1 MMANQMLFKA
11 VVKSAPGENKMTP
24 CPSPPSN
31 LVLPILSLIVA
42 ALAVFFGPLIT
53 LKMSAR
59 QIELSRRIA
68 SKQIVAPMRQE
79 WINTFREKLAE
90 LTGSAFHYWNMRFI
104 IKGAVELSDDEQ
116 RRLVQIEHEIEL
128 FINPTE
134 QDHREL
140 MEALRKVLGLLER
153 GTDER
158 GEFNPALDKATI
170 LGQKIFK
177 TEWNRI
183 KDDIEKA

>member
-1 MMANQMLFKA
+1 MLE
-11 VVKSAPGENKMTP
+11 SAPGENKMTP

-53 LKMSAR
+53 LKMSER

-68 SKQIVAPMRQE
+68 SKQIVAPMRQA
-79 WINTFREKLAE
+79 WVNTFREKLSE
-90 LTGSAFHYWNMRFI
+90 LTGSAFHYWNMRSI
-104 IKGAVELSDDEQ
+104 TRGTVELNEDEQ
-116 RRLVQIEHEIEL
+116 RRLVQIEHEIGL

-134 QDHREL
+134 PDHREL
-140 MEALRKVLGLLER
+140 MKALERVLGLLDR
-153 GTDER
+153 GTDEK
-158 GEFNPALDKATI
+158 GEFNPALHKATM

-183 KDDIEKA
+183 KDDIEKV